1 MRWNRVCIACC
12 SLIILVGLAGCR
24 KAVKIDVDQSLAP
37 FLTVVS
43 GQTLEWVATASDQ
56 SFTVDFDSGLC
67 TQKSPISA
75 SYGHPAVCTV
85 AKQHFGSGQQLIFYN
100 YVYESTVNGKPIRS
114 PKYRVAIGPGGCK
127 HCK

>member
-1 MRWNRVCIACC
+1 MRWNCLCIACY

-37 FLTVVS
+37 LLTAVS
-43 GQTLEWVATASDQ
+43 GQTLEWVVTAPDQ

-85 AKQHFGSGQQLIFYN
+85 AKQHFGSGQQPIVYSYFY
-100 YVYESTVNGKPIRS
+100 EGTVRGKPTRS
-114 PKYRVAIGPGGCK
+114 PKYLIAIGPGGCRY
-127 HCK
+127 CK